1 MKAISVWQP
10 YASLIVNGFKTVET
24 RGYPAPKSIL
34 GQRIAIASTKNI
46 VKAQRSAVAEESFV
60 HHCLSTGLPRL
71 DDLPC
76 GYVLGSVVVVSS
88 RPIDEGF
95 VSSLSDRERAFGWY
109 GAGRHA
115 WLLRD
120 PLPLAD
126 PVLVKGAQGFWEW
139 RSHTT
144 GWQHRT

>member
-1 MKAISVWQP
+1 MKAISVWLP
-10 YASLIVNGFKTVET
+10 YATLIVRGFKTIET
-24 RGYPAPKSIL
+24 RGYPAPMGIL

-46 VKAQRSAVAEESFV
+46 VRAQRAAIAGECFV
-60 HHCLSTGLPRL
+60 RQYGLTGLLGL

-88 RPIDEGF
+88 RPTYECF
-95 VSSLSDRERAFGWY
+95 APPLSDRERAFGWY

-126 PVLVKGAQGFWEW
+126 PVPVRGAQGIWEW
-139 RSHTT
+139 R
-144 GWQHRT
+144 GGPQ